1 MRFALLMP
9 GTGHFYCGSCLRD
22 DWLGKALRARGHEV
36 TVVPLYL
43 PLVLEDAA
51 SDEAVH
57 MGGIN
62 MFLQQKSRAAR
73 WLPRWFANWLDR
85 PGLLRW
91 ASRRSRMTAAPELG
105 PMTVSMLRGEHGRQ
119 AAELE
124 KLVGWME
131 GQERPDV
138 VLLSNA
144 MLGGV
149 ASRLKRSLDVPI
161 VCTLQGEAPFLDSL
175 PAPHGDEAWEALA
188 KAAEAVD
195 AFVPVSRTY
204 GDVVATRLALDSARV
219 HPILNGIELG
229 DFEDAPPPLV
239 DRDPP
244 TIGYLAR
251 LCDDKG
257 LSLLVDAFIELKR
270 KDVVPGLRLRVA
282 GVVLAEDREGVARA
296 RSRLD
301 GAGLGDSFDVLP
313 NISRVDKLAFLRSL
327 SVLSVPAL
335 YGESFG
341 LYLIEAMA
349 SGVPVVQ
356 PRCGPFPEIVD
367 ATGGGVLCE
376 PDARSLADSLGSLLT
391 DPARAQALADHG
403 RQSVREQFTSDR
415 MAREIEDL
423 CRMIARRG

>member
-1 MRFALLMP
+1 
-9 GTGHFYCGSCLRD
+9 
-22 DWLGKALRARGHEV
+22 
-36 TVVPLYL
+36 
-43 PLVLEDAA
+43 
-51 SDEAVH
+51 
-57 MGGIN
+57 
-62 MFLQQKSRAAR
+62 
-73 WLPRWFANWLDR
+73 
-85 PGLLRW
+85 
-91 ASRRSRMTAAPELG
+91 
-105 PMTVSMLRGEHGRQ
+105 MTVSMLRGEHGRQ